1 MPVVR
6 LARAFRLSGSPTCDG
21 SSPTI
26 RFVLRQ
32 LASLIAPPLCA
43 VCAQP
48 CEPAS
53 PLCIGCERRLA
64 RLKPLRSI
72 LSSGLE
78 VISAVAYDGVAL
90 ELIRRLKFA
99 SRLVLAEVA
108 AERMVRAWG
117 ATRAGWLVPVPP
129 APARERARGFDDAA
143 ILARLVA
150 RECRDARVLAC
161 LARDDGPRQ
170 VRRSREERTADPPR
184 VRLAHPSAPLPR
196 GEIWLVDDVATTG
209 ATLSACAR
217 VLRESGAE
225 SVRALTFARA
235 DN

>member
-1 MPVVR
+1 M
-6 LARAFRLSGSPTCDG
+6 
-21 SSPTI
+21 
-26 RFVLRQ
+26 
-32 LASLIAPPLCA
+32 
-43 VCAQP
+43 
-48 CEPAS
+48 
-53 PLCIGCERRLA
+53 
-64 RLKPLRSI
+64 
-72 LSSGLE
+72 
-78 VISAVAYDGVAL
+78 ISAVAYDGVAQ

-99 SRLVLAEVA
+99 SRLALAEVA

-143 ILARLVA
+143 ILARLLA

-184 VRLAHPSAPLPR
+184 VRLAHSSAPLPQ